1 MSSLFR
7 MNSDHGTYSAGGW
20 ATQDERLLVT
30 GTVALIELQVLEVS
44 TDAVRCNDIERG
56 RERRR
61 GYSGGA
67 GESAKGEDQK
77 RPVPAWMVGR

>member
-1 MSSLFR
+1 MSSPFR
-7 MNSDHGTYSAGGW
+7 VNSDHGTYSAGGW

-44 TDAVRCNDIERG
+44 TDAIRCNDIERG

-61 GYSGGA
+61 GYSGGGGA

-77 RPVPAWMVGR
+77 RPVPA